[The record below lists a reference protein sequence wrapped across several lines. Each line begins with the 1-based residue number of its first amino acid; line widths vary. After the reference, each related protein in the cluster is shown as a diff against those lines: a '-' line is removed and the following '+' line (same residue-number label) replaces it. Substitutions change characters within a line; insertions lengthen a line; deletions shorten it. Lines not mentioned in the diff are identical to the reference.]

1 MDSDLD
7 TLATALYARIDD
19 TLKARPELQPWRP
32 KIVIAPKLSDAE
44 LLMALIEIPQ
54 VCLPSTT
61 RLLTIGDEMHRYT
74 RERWYTARAGAA
86 AHGDAHG
93 LNANGHINRR
103 LVPRSEEPPTRDRG
117 DTEVGHNHHR
127 SADTHDVT
135 ASCCPNWR
143 VTSSRDSC
151 RASSAPSRRCTATRR
166 RQSRRRQPRS
176 RPKQLPAQGWGYTT
190 RSSSSGVLCARPPLA
205 DREQDSG
212 QRRHVCSGVVTL
224 VTRRPAE
231 SLVWPRRGRLPGI
244 AFVGVAGATL
254 IADSQRRRGV
264 TCLKPWWRTA
274 AGIRRRRSRRVPSVR
289 RGFVARRRQRVG
301 LRSDWWRCRVRRAT
315 RPATLR
321 RRPCRSTSMR
331 PATRASCRSRTSW
344 DRPPRSR

>member
-32 KIVIAPKLSDAE
+32 KIGIAPKLSDAE

-151 RASSAPSRRCTATRR
+151 PTLR
-166 RQSRRRQPRS
+166 
-176 RPKQLPAQGWGYTT
+176 L
-190 RSSSSGVLCARPPLA
+190 LCEARM
-205 DREQDSG
+205 
-212 QRRHVCSGVVTL
+212 T
-224 VTRRPAE
+224 
-231 SLVWPRRGRLPGI
+231 
-244 AFVGVAGATL
+244 
-254 IADSQRRRGV
+254 IADSGV
-264 TCLKPWWRTA
+264 GDNPGRDQNNSQHKDGDTPRDRHPVVC
-274 AGIRRRRSRRVPSVR
+274 SVR
-289 RGFVARRRQRVG
+289 VHRWQIENKIRVSVVMCVQG
-301 LRSDWWRCRVRRAT
+301 LSPW
-315 RPATLR
+315 
-321 RRPCRSTSMR
+321 
-331 PATRASCRSRTSW
+331 
-344 DRPPRSR
+344 